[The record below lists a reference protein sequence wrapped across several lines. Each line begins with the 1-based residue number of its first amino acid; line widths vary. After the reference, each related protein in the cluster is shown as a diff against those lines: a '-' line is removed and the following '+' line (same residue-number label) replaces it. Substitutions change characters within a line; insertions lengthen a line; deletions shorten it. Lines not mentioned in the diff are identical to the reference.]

1 MGARNA
7 YLQSRE
13 GVSGAW
19 SAEIDRLFAKYDT
32 AGHPGL
38 NLAVI
43 KNGETVHAHGY
54 GVAEIEHDIPF
65 APDTVLRLGSTSK
78 HLCSACIYLLIRDKR
93 LSVDDDVRDHI
104 PELARLK
111 TRITIDHL
119 LTMTS
124 GLPDWLNLGLFA
136 GLRDAP
142 PVRRTDMLDWLTRIE
157 TTMFPPGATSSY
169 SNTNYALLSLII
181 ERISGQS
188 LAAFMTERLFAPFGM
203 CDTQRVP
210 NATQTIAGMAKGY
223 QPGEGGPVAGA
234 MLPEI
239 HGEGAVNSTLADMTR
254 WLLSYRAGGV
264 APGLTAWLEQGA
276 TRSYRRGIV
285 VDQQGGVT
293 RVGHAGGMPGYLCE
307 FAIYPQ
313 LDIGIVMLTN
323 WLDVSLFT
331 PIDTI
336 AEIVSE
342 RRFVQPAVKP
352 TALPPL
358 GLYISNETG
367 HALQIATDG
376 DNTSINCLGEPVT
389 LRTDGEAHWHF
400 AKRGDGRAL
409 EQTGT
414 TLKLIDGNVRI
425 DLTKCGD
432 ALPVDPSRYVGIYR
446 CPTLGERHDI
456 TWNGKELIV
465 STGSAMRPLLWS
477 RLVRRTDRVFTAPI
491 DGEPSETNV
500 TLRFL
505 AGPDGVVT
513 GFDYTLSRVYGLRFE
528 RERTNA

>member
-13 GVSGAW
+13 GVGGAW

-38 NLAVI
+38 NLAVV
-43 KNGETVHAHGY
+43 KNGETVHSRGY

-65 APDTVLRLGSTSK
+65 TADTVLRLGSTSK
-78 HLCSACIYLLIRDKR
+78 HLCSACIYLLIDDKR

-104 PELARLK
+104 PELARLR

-142 PVRRTDMLDWLTRIE
+142 PVRRVDMLDWLTRVE

-169 SNTNYALLSLII
+169 SNTNYALLSLIV

-188 LAAFMTERLFAPFGM
+188 LAAFMTERLFAPLGM
-203 CDTQRVP
+203 RDTQLVP
-210 NATQTIAGMAKGY
+210 NATQAIARMAKGY

-285 VDQQGGVT
+285 VDQQGGIT

-307 FAIYPQ
+307 FAFYPQ
-313 LDIGIVMLTN
+313 LDVGVVMLTN

-336 AEIVSE
+336 TEIVSE
-342 RRFVQPAVKP
+342 RRFVRPAAKP
-352 TALPPL
+352 AALPPP
-358 GLYISNETG
+358 GLYISDETG
-367 HALQIATDG
+367 HALQVATNG
-376 DNTSINCLGEPVT
+376 DNTSINCLGEAVT
-389 LRTDGEAHWHF
+389 LRTDGEARWHF

-409 EQTGT
+409 EQSGT
-414 TLKLIDGNVRI
+414 ALKLIDGSLRI

-432 ALPVDPSRYVGIYR
+432 ALPVDPSRYVGVYR

-456 TWNGKELIV
+456 TWNGKEFVV

-477 RLVRRTDRVFTAPI
+477 RLVRRTDSVFTAPI

-505 AGPDGVVT
+505 TSPDGTVT